1 MEQNLSHLSVLKYVE
16 GFALGYFT
24 LKVQKLPQRQETHP
38 EPTPGDLPSC
48 QQRGAGAQGGLF
60 SSCSQ
65 CCPFNSLLNLRL
77 ARLNAALTM
86 IVRIK

>member
-1 MEQNLSHLSVLKYVE
+1 MMEQNLSHLSVLKYVE

-48 QQRGAGAQGGLF
+48 QQGPKEACSAAAANVVLLTLF
-60 SSCSQ
+60 STLGWPDSMQ
-65 CCPFNSLLNLRL
+65 P
-77 ARLNAALTM
+77 
-86 IVRIK
+86 

>member
-1 MEQNLSHLSVLKYVE
+1 MMEQNLSHLSVLKYVE

-65 CCPFNSLLNLRL
+65 CVVLLTLFSTL
-77 ARLNAALTM
+77 GWPDLM
-86 IVRIK
+86 QS